1 MEGVGHSHPINETML
16 VCRVI
21 GNVHT
26 VASVYGCV
34 VGGEYELGVYAD
46 GGSYSCVCW
55 ECTLMLGVK
64 NVIWY
69 VGRLKLN
76 SECDCVFYRTWSAH
90 LLVSVGYVCD
100 AEYNPVQ
107 DNINSPVCLISW

>member
-1 MEGVGHSHPINETML
+1 M
-16 VCRVI
+16 CRVN

-26 VASVYGCV
+26 VASMYWYV

-64 NVIWY
+64 MLFGVL
-69 VGRLKLN
+69 G
-76 SECDCVFYRTWSAH
+76 E
-90 LLVSVGYVCD
+90 
-100 AEYNPVQ
+100 
-107 DNINSPVCLISW
+107 

>member
-1 MEGVGHSHPINETML
+1 MGGVGHSHPINETML

-26 VASVYGCV
+26 VAGVYWCV

-55 ECTLMLGVK
+55 SVHSCWGEK
-64 NVIWY
+64 
-69 VGRLKLN
+69 
-76 SECDCVFYRTWSAH
+76 FY
-90 LLVSVGYVCD
+90 LVCWAS
-100 AEYNPVQ
+100 
-107 DNINSPVCLISW
+107 NIDF

>member
-1 MEGVGHSHPINETML
+1 MPKRGLKYGRGASRSINETML

-26 VASVYGCV
+26 VGSVYWCV
-34 VGGEYELGVYAD
+34 VCGEYELGEQKYSFLKMTSFEVHVHVHVYAD

-64 NVIWY
+64 NVIWC
-69 VGRLKLN
+69 VGR
-76 SECDCVFYRTWSAH
+76 V
-90 LLVSVGYVCD
+90 
-100 AEYNPVQ
+100 
-107 DNINSPVCLISW
+107 I